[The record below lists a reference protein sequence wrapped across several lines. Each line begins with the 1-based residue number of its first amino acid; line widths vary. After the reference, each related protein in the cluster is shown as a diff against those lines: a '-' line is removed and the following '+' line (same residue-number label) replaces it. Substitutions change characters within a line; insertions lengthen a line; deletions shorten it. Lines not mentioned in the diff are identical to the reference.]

1 MIYSSCI
8 FQQLPA
14 VTPFSVRKNNIVS
27 EACNSGRFKRFKK
40 SMMISTIN
48 APYRVHLFPSD
59 DSRAAVA
66 DDGLIRACTSQSTMH
81 NIGIS
86 RLVDANVLF
95 ALLAKLECDFCMKG
109 GMNSVS

>member
-40 SMMISTIN
+40 SMRISTIN
-48 APYRVHLFPSD
+48 APFCVRLFLSD
-59 DSRAAVA
+59 DSRIAVA
-66 DDGLIRACTSQSTMH
+66 GDGLMGAFTRQCATHKIGTS
-81 NIGIS
+81 
-86 RLVDANVLF
+86 RFLDAKVMF
-95 ALLAKLECDFCMKG
+95 ALLAKFEYDFSMKG